1 MVDFRCSKIVRRRT
15 TSTWNDDSLGEPEH
29 RYDRSSNR
37 EVHSATSTA
46 QELAMPSPAF
56 AARAAEL
63 LNSLA
68 ETRQLKQFYSVQGP
82 LGPTVSIAGWG
93 EVIVL
98 CSNNYLGL
106 ANHPEVV
113 AAGIEGL
120 QKYGAG
126 TASVR
131 FICGTLR
138 CHGEIETAI
147 ARFVGTPAALT
158 YGSCWNANEAL
169 FPTLVGP
176 ADVILSD
183 ELNHASIIDS
193 IRLVSKAIPR
203 EVYPHSNLP
212 DLEAKLKAHAGK
224 ACRWVVTD
232 GVFSMEGDVARLPE
246 LVALCREHQAM
257 LVVDDS
263 HGVGVLGNRGRGT
276 PEHFGLHGQIDMLT
290 GTLGKALG
298 GAAGGYVAAATH
310 AIEILQ
316 QRARPSLFSNA
327 LPATVASSARKAI
340 EIVEREPER
349 VAKLHANVR
358 RVRAGLTTLG
368 FHLHDSPTAIIPIMI
383 GDEAE
388 AIATSTRLLELGVLV
403 IGFGFPVV
411 PKGQARLRVQVSAAL
426 EDHHIQQTL
435 DAFAKL

>member
-1 MVDFRCSKIVRRRT
+1 MPNTNF
-15 TSTWNDDSLGEPEH
+15 DS
-29 RYDRSSNR
+29 R
-37 EVHSATSTA
+37 
-46 QELAMPSPAF
+46 
-56 AARAAEL
+56 ARDL
-63 LNSLA
+63 LKSLA
-68 ETRQLKQFYSVQGP
+68 DSRQLKSFYRLTGP
-82 LGPTVSIAGWG
+82 MGATAAIEGRG

-106 ANHPEVV
+106 ADHPEVV
-113 AAGIEGL
+113 AAGIDGL
-120 QKYGAG
+120 KKYGAG

-131 FICGTLR
+131 FICGTLD
-138 CHGEIETAI
+138 CHRQIEQTI
-147 ARFVGTPAALT
+147 ARFVGTEAALT
-158 YGSCWNANEAL
+158 YVSCWNANEAL

-176 ADVILSD
+176 DDVILSD
-183 ELNHASIIDS
+183 ALNHASIIDS

-203 EVYPHSNLP
+203 EVYPHSDLA
-212 DLEAKLKAHAGK
+212 DLETKLQQHAGK

-232 GVFSMEGDVARLPE
+232 GVFSMEGDVAKLPE
-246 LVALCREHQAM
+246 LVALCRRYEAL

-263 HGVGVLGNRGRGT
+263 HGVGVLGAGGRGT

-298 GAAGGYVAAATH
+298 GAAGGYVAAAPH
-310 AIEILQ
+310 VIEMLQ

-327 LPATVASSARKAI
+327 LPATVACSANRAI
-340 EIVEREPER
+340 EIVEREPQR

-358 RVRAGLTTLG
+358 CLRAGLSKLG
-368 FHLHDSPTAIIPIMI
+368 FDLHDSPTAIIPIMI

-388 AIATSTRLLELGVLV
+388 AIAKSQRLLELGILV

-426 EDHHIQQTL
+426 EESHLQQAL
-435 DAFAKL
+435 DAFARL

>member
-1 MVDFRCSKIVRRRT
+1 MPNASFDQRARDLLKT
-15 TSTWNDDSLGEPEH
+15 LADS
-29 RYDRSSNR
+29 
-37 EVHSATSTA
+37 
-46 QELAMPSPAF
+46 
-56 AARAAEL
+56 
-63 LNSLA
+63 
-68 ETRQLKQFYSVQGP
+68 RQLKQFYHVTGP
-82 LGPTVSIAGWG
+82 LGPNATIEGRG

-106 ANHPEVV
+106 ADHPDVV

-120 QKYGAG
+120 KQYGAG

-131 FICGTLR
+131 FICGTLD
-138 CHGEIETAI
+138 CHRRIEETI
-147 ARFVGTPAALT
+147 ARFVGTEAALS
-158 YGSCWNANEAL
+158 YVSCWNANEAV

-176 ADVILSD
+176 DDVILSD
-183 ELNHASIIDS
+183 ALNHASIIDS

-203 EVYPHSNLP
+203 EVYPHSDLA

-246 LVALCREHQAM
+246 LVALCRQYDAL

-263 HGVGVLGNRGRGT
+263 HGIGALGPTGRGT
-276 PEHFGLHGQIDMLT
+276 PEHFGLVGQIDILT

-298 GAAGGYVAAATH
+298 GAAGGYVAAAPH
-310 AIEILQ
+310 VVEMLQ

-327 LPATVASSARKAI
+327 LPATVACSANRAI
-340 EIVEREPER
+340 EIVQREPER
-349 VAKLHANVR
+349 VARLHANVAR
-358 RVRAGLTTLG
+358 IRAGLTMLG

-383 GDEAE
+383 GDEAD
-388 AIATSTRLLELGVLV
+388 AIAKSRRLMELGVMV

-411 PKGQARLRVQVSAAL
+411 PKGQARLRLQVSAAL
-426 EDHHIQQTL
+426 EDQHIDRAL
-435 DAFAKL
+435 NAFAKL

>member
-1 MVDFRCSKIVRRRT
+1 
-15 TSTWNDDSLGEPEH
+15 
-29 RYDRSSNR
+29 
-37 EVHSATSTA
+37 
-46 QELAMPSPAF
+46 MPNTRF
-56 AARAAEL
+56 DTRAKNL
-63 LNSLA
+63 LTSLA
-68 ETRQLKQFYSVQGP
+68 DSRQLKQFYYVTGP
-82 LGPTVSIAGWG
+82 LGATATIEGRG

-106 ANHPEVV
+106 ADHSEVV

-120 QKYGAG
+120 KKYGAG

-131 FICGTLR
+131 FICGTLD
-138 CHGEIETAI
+138 CHRQIEQTI
-147 ARFVGTPAALT
+147 ARFVGTEAALS
-158 YGSCWNANEAL
+158 YVSCWNANEAV

-176 ADVILSD
+176 DDVILSD
-183 ELNHASIIDS
+183 ALNHASIIDS

-203 EVYPHSNLP
+203 EVYTHSDLA
-212 DLEAKLKAHAGK
+212 DLETKLKAHAGK

-246 LVALCREHQAM
+246 LVALCRQYEAL

-263 HGVGVLGNRGRGT
+263 HGIGALGKTGRGT
-276 PEHFGLHGQIDMLT
+276 PEHFGLHGQIDILT

-298 GAAGGYVAAATH
+298 GAAGGYVAAAPH
-310 AIEILQ
+310 VIDMLQ

-327 LPATVASSARKAI
+327 LPATVACSAKKAI
-340 EIVEREPER
+340 EIAEREPER
-349 VAKLHANVR
+349 VAKLHANVAR
-358 RVRAGLTTLG
+358 IRTGLTKLG

-383 GDEAE
+383 GDEAD
-388 AIATSTRLLELGVLV
+388 AIAKSRRLMELGVMV

-426 EDHHIQQTL
+426 EDQYIDRAL
-435 DAFAKL
+435 DAFARL

>member
-1 MVDFRCSKIVRRRT
+1 MA
-15 TSTWNDDSLGEPEH
+15 SLGLHQPWTSRRAGSIIGKLSEFSDGVH
-29 RYDRSSNR
+29 FQFVCRYHLTAVRFCHAQQCL
-37 EVHSATSTA
+37 HSCAT
-46 QELAMPSPAF
+46 
-56 AARAAEL
+56 EL
-63 LNSLA
+63 LNSLSA
-68 ETRQLKQFYSVQGP
+68 SRQLKRFYNVQGP
-82 LGPTVSIAGWG
+82 MGPTAQIEGRG

-120 QKYGAG
+120 KAYGAG

-131 FICGTLR
+131 FICGTLQ
-138 CHGEIETAI
+138 CHHEIENTL
-147 ARFVGTPAALT
+147 ARFAGTPAALS
-158 YGSCWNANEAL
+158 YVSCFSANEAV
-169 FPTLVGP
+169 FATLVGP
-176 ADVILSD
+176 DDVILSD
-183 ELNHASIIDS
+183 ELNHASIIDG

-203 EVYPHSNLP
+203 EVYKHSDLNE
-212 DLEAKLKAHAGK
+212 LEAKLKAHAGK

-232 GVFSMEGDVARLPE
+232 GVFSMEGDVAKLPE
-246 LVALCREHQAM
+246 LVALCRQHEAM

-263 HGVGVLGNRGRGT
+263 HGVGVLGNGGRGT
-276 PEHFGLHGQIDMLT
+276 AEHFGLHGQIDLLT

-298 GAAGGYVAAATH
+298 GAAGGYVAASEP
-310 AIEILQ
+310 AIEVLQ

-327 LPATVASSARKAI
+327 LPATVAYSAKRAI

-358 RVRAGLTTLG
+358 YIRTGLTKLG

-388 AIATSTRLLELGVLV
+388 AIAKSQRLMELGVMV

-426 EDHHIQQTL
+426 EEAHLQQAL